1 MYISAQNLEQAE
13 NLLFLQIKSGRILNI
28 VGVFNITPLALVG
41 YDMIIAN
48 SANLD
53 HWIDGILLASSK

>member
-1 MYISAQNLEQAE
+1 MSAQNLKQAE

-28 VGVFNITPLALVG
+28 VGVFNIIPLVLVG

-53 HWIDGILLASSK
+53 H

>member
-53 HWIDGILLASSK
+53 H